1 MRLFVRADF
10 PNIETAIERAEIC
23 SQLIWV
29 ASSALERAAISV
41 REAPTCCAMA
51 CPPASPLR
59 SKGLR
64 RMRVARL
71 RTVSSSI
78 EKLVKLIIDAPRA
91 RDALATV
98 SDQQDIR
105 KLRRQAR
112 FAWLVPDIV
121 AAVTEGRQPLDLTAR
136 SLLRSSTLALSW
148 KS

>member
-1 MRLFVRADF
+1 
-10 PNIETAIERAEIC
+10 
-23 SQLIWV
+23 
-29 ASSALERAAISV
+29 
-41 REAPTCCAMA
+41 
-51 CPPASPLR
+51 
-59 SKGLR
+59 
-64 RMRVARL
+64 MRVARL